1 MVPLETL
8 PLPRPLDRF
17 GTAFPSTLAEV
28 YANAYAPRRGVV
40 LDPLAYPWSAADA
53 AERADR
59 RGVARSR
66 EPLGEWARRVIA
78 QAPPGDEILASLD
91 RVGESALVGA
101 PHRVAMR
108 ELYGSTCATC
118 RGPVIVEAFLWERD
132 ASVPTKKAFRC
143 GICAR
148 EGRALLIEAS
158 NDDDA
163 AASQRLEQRGMAY
176 WQLVERFGPDPAA
189 QALGESVA
197 ALYTPRNLTAFV
209 ATLRAIETSVEGGS
223 SLRAPLRVSLRAQG
237 PLPLGHLPPGPLPLP
252 FASPAARDF
261 LKLCALEVLV
271 SGSRLNALAGH
282 GTPLR
287 IEKGRAR
294 RPHAS
299 QAREV
304 NVWLEFDRT
313 VRELVAWLESR
324 GVLPPVAPRL
334 TLDLDPG
341 DADLVMCQAPVE
353 DPLGGWTAVAGI
365 VLLGDRGAK
374 PPDSGE
380 GRVVARERLLR
391 TVRAAL
397 VDGHR
402 GSRPEA
408 PAVVYVPHA
417 DLASVAAVTLGAA
430 GAGYRLRGITYQR
443 DALAT
448 PVAGGSGAAAICD
461 FDRDVP
467 LLRDHGIADAPAIED
482 AIRAGVRDAITA
494 RGEPVATDRAGVAAL
509 ESLAARKLLASLTL
523 SRAGGV
529 SELEVF
535 LDHFRSA
542 LADARRSG
550 IVTVDL
556 DGPAAEHAEDTT
568 LYTLAQPAE
577 TTPIDDR
584 LEWGVWGLLSSSRE
598 IETRALVRRSYGLFR
613 DIETPDREMVERCI
627 AAYGRQGDD
636 GRWRLREED
645 GLVRRQADQ
654 TLLAAQLVDAG
665 HRLGFK
671 VHVGRDLERR
681 PLPATHADRGAVLS
695 DLLTDAER
703 AIPVS
708 RVSRV
713 SVDALEYV
721 DCVWYER
728 GRMVFVWQLE
738 WTARMHRSLV
748 ALGEAIPDEDHV
760 FRFLAIADERR
771 PLAEFK
777 LRRSPALADLVRRRG
792 WRFVKWGPLRGWATK
807 PDVALDLLEPVLGL
821 SPDVEQMGHQ
831 LAFKF

>member
-8 PLPRPLDRF
+8 PLPRPLDRL
-17 GTAFPSTLAEV
+17 GAAFPATLAEV
-28 YANAYAPRRGVV
+28 YANAYSPRRGVV
-40 LDPLAYPWSAADA
+40 LDPLAHPWSAADA
-53 AERADR
+53 AERVDR

-66 EPLGEWARRVIA
+66 EPLGEWARHVIA
-78 QAPPGDEILASLD
+78 EAPAADEILAALD
-91 RVGESALVGA
+91 RIGESVLVGT

-132 ASVPTKKAFRC
+132 ATAPTKKAFRC

-148 EGRALLIEAS
+148 EGRALLIEATS
-158 NDDDA
+158 DDDA
-163 AASQRLEQRGMAY
+163 VASQRLEPRGMAY

-209 ATLRAIETSVEGGS
+209 ATLRAIETTVEGGRT
-223 SLRAPLRVSLRAQG
+223 SLG
-237 PLPLGHLPPGPLPLP
+237 PPT
-252 FASPAARDF
+252 RDF

-282 GTPLR
+282 GAPLR

-299 QAREV
+299 QSREV
-304 NVWLEFDRT
+304 NVWLEFERT
-313 VRELVAWLESR
+313 VRELVAWLQSQ
-324 GVLPPVAPRL
+324 GALPPAAPRRV
-334 TLDLDPG
+334 LDLDPG
-341 DADLVMCQAPVE
+341 DADLVLFQAPVE
-353 DPLGGWTAVAGI
+353 DRLGGWSAVAGV
-365 VLLGDRGAK
+365 VLLGGRGAK

-380 GRVVARERLLR
+380 GRVVAGERLLR
-391 TVRAAL
+391 AVRAAL
-397 VDGHR
+397 VDGYR
-402 GSRPEA
+402 RSRPEA

-417 DLASVAAVTLGAA
+417 DLSSVAAVALGAA

-448 PVAGGSGAAAICD
+448 AAAGGSGAAAICD

-467 LLRDHGIADAPAIED
+467 LLRDHGVADAVAIED
-482 AIRAGVRDAITA
+482 AMRAGVRDAISA

-509 ESLAARKLLASLTL
+509 ECLAARKLLASLTL

-550 IVTVDL
+550 IVTVSL
-556 DGPAAEHAEDTT
+556 DGPSAEHAPDTT
-568 LYTLAQPAE
+568 LYTLASPAE
-577 TTPIDDR
+577 TTPLDDR

-598 IETRALVRRSYGLFR
+598 IETRTLVRRAYGLFR
-613 DIETPDREMVERCI
+613 DIETPDREIVERSL

-681 PLPATHADRGAVLS
+681 PLPATHIEHGTVLADLM
-695 DLLTDAER
+695 TDAER

-708 RVSRV
+708 RASRV
-713 SVDALEYV
+713 STDALNYV
-721 DCVWYER
+721 DCVWYDR
-728 GRMVFVWQLE
+728 SRMVFVWQLE

-748 ALGEAIPDEDHV
+748 ALGEAIPDEDRV

-792 WRFVKWGPLRGWATK
+792 WRFVKWAPLRRWATK

-821 SPDVEQMGHQ
+821 SPEVEQMGHQ